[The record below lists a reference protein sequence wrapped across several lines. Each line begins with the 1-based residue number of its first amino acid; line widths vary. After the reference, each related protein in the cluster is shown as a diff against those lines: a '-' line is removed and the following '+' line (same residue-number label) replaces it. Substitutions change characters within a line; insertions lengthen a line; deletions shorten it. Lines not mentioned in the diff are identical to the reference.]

1 MSSSDLTLFSC
12 SVGGNLPGT
21 AAAFKQLCKAL
32 TGKFGSIKYST
43 VYCTEPQDY
52 IDQPEFMNWCFSAYT
67 NLSAEKLWEELYFT
81 EAKLGRTRQEIEKG
95 PRIIDIDLL
104 LFGDSLINTA
114 DLTVPH
120 PRMKQRAFVLQPL
133 IEIHPDICDP
143 HSGTAFREYLL
154 KLDEQGIYS
163 LGFYPYNAKFN
174 GSTRSR
180 IDASFPTAGF

>member
-1 MSSSDLTLFSC
+1 MFCC

-21 AAAFKQLCKAL
+21 AAAFEQLCNIL
-32 TGKFGSIKYST
+32 TKKFTGIRYST
-43 VYCTEPQDY
+43 VYLTEPQDY
-52 IDQPEFMNWCFSAYT
+52 LHQPKFMNWCFSAYT
-67 NLSAEKLWEELYFT
+67 HLSAAQLWEELYRT
-81 EAKLGRTRQEIEKG
+81 EAGLGRTREGIEKG

-104 LFGDSLINTA
+104 LYGDSLINTA

-120 PRMKQRAFVLQPL
+120 PRMKKRAFVLQPL
-133 IEIHPDICDP
+133 IEIHPDIRDP
-143 HSGTAFREYLL
+143 GSGTALREYLV

-163 LGFYPYNAKFN
+163 QGFYPYNAKFN